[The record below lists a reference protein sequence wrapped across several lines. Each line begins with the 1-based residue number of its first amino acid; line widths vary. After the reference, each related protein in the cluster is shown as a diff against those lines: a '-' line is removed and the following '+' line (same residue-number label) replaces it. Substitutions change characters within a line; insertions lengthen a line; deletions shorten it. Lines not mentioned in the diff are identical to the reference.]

1 MGSDPMTR
9 RALWGLTL
17 SVLVAACGP
26 SGGTPITGNGAAAF
40 DASLA
45 ATSDGFAVV
54 WNDTR
59 DGNAEIYLR
68 LLTPM
73 GEPAGPERRL
83 TNSPELSRHVDL
95 QMTATNNLA
104 LAWYEE
110 ADGKMQAKLG
120 VWSPGGEQLW
130 SATLSSAERIGRNP
144 LVRRDGNGLMA
155 VWIEDLPADLANSK
169 DRPWESEVWASWWNA
184 EGKQLRVPRM
194 LAPAGKTT
202 ARLSAAID
210 GRGWAWVMYDAKS
223 GTKSDELLVTRT
235 NGSTS
240 ELAVL
245 TADDGVPSKYPDIT
259 FSSDGRAAVTWYDER
274 DGNQEVYLFAGRM
287 AEFIEERAFRVTET
301 PGRSV
306 GSFPAWNG
314 RRIGVVWSD
323 DSDGQPEVYFRPF
336 NESGQPLDDA
346 RQITDNETA
355 SRAPSIRAS
364 GTGFAL
370 AWNESAS
377 DRESQIAF
385 TSVR

>member
-1 MGSDPMTR
+1 MTR

-17 SVLVAACGP
+17 CVCLAGCGP
-26 SGGTPITGNGAAAF
+26 TGGTPITDTGSGAF

-45 ATSDGFAVV
+45 ATTDGFAVA
-54 WNDTR
+54 WHDTR
-59 DGNAEIYLR
+59 DGNAGIYLR
-68 LLTPM
+68 LINAM

-83 TNSPELSRHVDL
+83 TNGPARSQGVDL
-95 QMTATNNLA
+95 QVTSNNNLA
-104 LAWYEE
+104 LAWTEE
-110 ADGKMQAKLG
+110 ADGRTQAKLG
-120 VWSPGGEQLW
+120 VWSPGGEALW
-130 SATLSSAERIGRNP
+130 STTLSSAESIGRNP
-144 LVRRDGNGLMA
+144 IVRRDGNGLMA
-155 VWIEDLPADLANSK
+155 VWIEDLSAELAHSK

-194 LAPAGKTT
+194 LAPASRTT
-202 ARLSAAID
+202 SGLNAALD
-210 GRGWAWVMYDAKS
+210 GRGWAWVMYDAKTN
-223 GTKSDELLVTRT
+223 TKSDELFVTRT

-245 TADDGVPSKYPDIT
+245 TADDGVPSKRPDIT
-259 FSSDGRAAVTWYDER
+259 FSTDGRVAVTWCDER

-287 AEFIEERAFRVTET
+287 AEFVEERAVRVTDT
-301 PGRSV
+301 PGHSI

-323 DSDGQPEVYFRPF
+323 DSDGQPEVYFRAF
-336 NESGQPLDDA
+336 NETGQPLADA
-346 RQITDNETA
+346 RQLTDNDTA
-355 SRAPSIRAS
+355 SQGPTIRAS

-377 DRESQIAF
+377 DRQSQLAF